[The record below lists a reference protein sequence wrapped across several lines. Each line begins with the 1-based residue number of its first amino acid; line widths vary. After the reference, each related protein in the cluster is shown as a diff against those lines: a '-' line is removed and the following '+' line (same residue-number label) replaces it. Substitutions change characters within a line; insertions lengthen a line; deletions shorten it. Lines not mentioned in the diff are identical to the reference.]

1 MSQRSCPRLRTLTL
15 VRGIQ
20 ALRDARAPPAAA
32 IGIEGRLLVRPAG
45 ESREDGLQLP
55 VVRLGLDP
63 RLHALQPKGAARRG
77 R

>member
-20 ALRDARAPPAAA
+20 AVLDAREPPAAA
-32 IGIEGRLLVRPAG
+32 IRIEGPVLGRRPAEG
-45 ESREDGLQLP
+45 REDGLQLP
-55 VVRLGLDP
+55 VVRLGLDA
-63 RLHALQPKGAARRG
+63 RFHALQPKGGARHG